1 MNRSLP
7 LIALAA
13 AGLVTLSACG
23 SHPSGSATD
32 RSGQQDTGG
41 YGSGKGGPSGR
52 GFPGAVGKIAARSG
66 RTLQVQGEDGQTA
79 VTYTSKTAITADVA
93 GSVKDLKV
101 GTCVV
106 VIPAPGA
113 SSSAATGSGQT
124 VTAGTVRVTP
134 KTNGSC
140 DAGRGFGDRGSG
152 RGGPSGGPSVFP
164 SGLPSG
170 MPSDRARGRA
180 FGTAGE
186 VTATTGSGFTVK
198 ARTPGSDGSMSTT
211 SVVVTVTA
219 ATEVVATKRATATAL
234 KVGTCVT
241 ASGRTDDTGAVTA
254 DRISVSDAVNGE
266 CTSGFVRRDGGK
278 GQ

>member
-41 YGSGKGGPSGR
+41 YGSGKGGPSGQ
-52 GFPGAVGKIAARSG
+52 GIPGAVGKIAAKTG
-66 RTLQVQGEDGQTA
+66 KTLQVQGEGGQTA
-79 VTYTSKTAITADVA
+79 VTYTAKTAITADVA

-113 SSSAATGSGQT
+113 SSSAAGSGQS

-140 DAGRGFGDRGSG
+140 EAGRGFGGRRSG
-152 RGGPSGGPSVFP
+152 RGGPSGGPSEIP
-164 SGLPSG
+164 SGRPSG
-170 MPSDRARGRA
+170 MPSEGGRDRA

-186 VTATTGSGFTVK
+186 VTAVTGSGFTVR
-198 ARTPGSDGSMSTT
+198 ARTPGSDGSTSTT
-211 SVVVTVTA
+211 NVAVTVTA
-219 ATEVVATKRATATAL
+219 ATEVVATKKATATAL
-234 KVGTCVT
+234 KVGRCVT
-241 ASGRTDDTGAVTA
+241 ATGRTDDTGAVTA
-254 DRISVSDAVNGE
+254 DRINVSDAVNGE
-266 CTSGFVRRDGGK
+266 CTGGFVRRDGGT
-278 GQ
+278 GR